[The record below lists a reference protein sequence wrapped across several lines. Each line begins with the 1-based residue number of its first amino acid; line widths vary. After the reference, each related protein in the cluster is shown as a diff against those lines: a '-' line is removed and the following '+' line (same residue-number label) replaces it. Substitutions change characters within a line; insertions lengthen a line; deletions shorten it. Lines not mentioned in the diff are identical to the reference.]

1 MKNQLILFIL
11 LLVTTIVRSQVSVTA
26 IQPGPR
32 FTLDDLW
39 NITIV
44 STNPNLADAWVNVSV
59 TVYDEQVAKIVTSTT
74 KKFQFINT
82 VININKANLRP
93 YQPITVNYAQR
104 SFKNELEKQGG
115 IFPSGSYKVEVSC
128 NSVGNGEYTEPLGK
142 YVYNINAELIMPI
155 QLVSVYNNDTIEQ
168 ANPMFNWIP
177 PYPLP
182 AGNIT
187 YEIKLTEIEPNET
200 ALSAMQRNQPQLRA
214 DFVNQNSFFYT
225 TGSPQLIKGKEYAW
239 QVIAYTENGNFYSG
253 SETWRFVYDYG
264 EDSLNIDPPFYFLM
278 DRELSSSIVYIDSNL
293 LPLKFPD
300 EYIRLDSIVSIT
312 ITNDN
317 DEIVGDEADI
327 PLAYGNGSNYTYIN
341 MCPDEFE
348 LENGLYILEIVLV
361 NQQKYY
367 LRFRKNS
374 LPDACY

>member
-1 MKNQLILFIL
+1 
-11 LLVTTIVRSQVSVTA
+11 VSVTA

-239 QVIAYTENGNFYSG
+239 QVIALTDRGGFYSG
-253 SETWRFVYDYG
+253 SETWRFIYSPE
-264 EDSLNIDPPFYFLM
+264 EDTLIYEPAQFYVM
-278 DRELSSSIVYIDSNL
+278 QSKIPSGYITIDSNV
-293 LPLKFPD
+293 LPIKFIED
-300 EYIRLDSIVSIT
+300 YSALDSIGSMQLF
-312 ITNDN
+312 
-317 DEIVGDEADI
+317 DENFNLLADETEI
-327 PLAYGNGSNYTYIN
+327 PIAYANGNNYTFISF
-341 MCPDEFE
+341 CPDEFP
-348 LENGLYILEIVLV
+348 LLNGEYILEIVLL
-361 NQQKYY
+361 NTRKYY
-367 LRFRKNS
+367 IRFKNNS
-374 LPDACY
+374 AAGVCAY